1 MNSLGGAPVPALQ
14 CDLNEHFDKQVRVVL
29 ENAGYID
36 PEKIDDYISRDGY
49 KALLTVL
56 TEMTPNGVVHRITES
71 GLRGR
76 GGGGYPT
83 GLKWGTVAKAS
94 GDLKY
99 VVCNGDEGDP
109 GAFMDRSVMEGDPHR
124 VIEGMAIAAYAVGAS
139 KGFIYVRAEYPVAVA
154 RLTTALREAR
164 RRGLLGNNICNTPFN
179 FDVEIRLGAGAFV
192 CGEETALIASIE
204 GKRGT
209 PKPRPPYPA
218 SSGLWGKP
226 TLINNVET
234 YANIAPIVR
243 NGGKWFFNMGSE
255 RSKGT
260 KVFALTGKI
269 ANTGLVEVPMGI
281 KLREIIEDI
290 GGGVPGGHKFKA
302 VQTGGP
308 SGGCIPAEML
318 DVGVSYDALLKMG
331 SIMGS
336 GGMIVMDDTS
346 CMVNVARFFIEFCM
360 TESCGKCI
368 PCRAGTAQMY
378 TLLTRICTGAA
389 TMDDL
394 ELLEELCVT
403 VKETSLCGLG
413 QTAPN
418 PVLST
423 LKYFRNEYI
432 EHILHKRCPAGVCN
446 MDAAGGGGGMSS
458 ETDVKTLVIDEQEVS
473 ARAGQT
479 ILEVA
484 RENDINIPTLCH
496 LDGLSDVGACRM
508 CLVEIKGSQQA
519 AAGLRDHGAGRH
531 GGQRP
536 TPSGCRSTAA
546 RFSSCC
552 SPSAITSARSASRTA
567 TASCRSLAQEQGL
580 THVRLPYRNPDLTV
594 DASHERFT
602 LDHNRCILCTR
613 CVRVCAEIEGAHIW
627 DVMGRGIDFIDH
639 LRPAPGVGKFSCT
652 RCGKCVQ
659 VCPTGALFDKSKI
672 GSDHPKYPDFLP
684 YLNLMREAQ

>member
-1 MNSLGGAPVPALQ
+1 MTIEELDQIAQSVRQENAKYDYEINVCMDLACASQGAEKLKDALVKAAEEGAKKVLVRRTGCMGPCSHGPLVRVDPEETLYSRVQAGDAEKIVNSLGGEPAEELRCNLEQ
-14 CDLNEHFDKQVRVVL
+14 HFDSQVRVVL

-56 TEMTPNGVVHRITES
+56 TEMTPAGVIHRITES

-83 GLKWGTVAKAS
+83 GLKWGTVAKAA
-94 GDLKY
+94 GDQKY

-124 VIEGMAIAAYAVGAS
+124 VVEGMAIAAYAVGAS
-139 KGFIYVRAEYPVAVA
+139 KGFIYVRAEYPIAVS
-154 RLTTALREAR
+154 RLTTAIREAR
-164 RRGLLGNNICNTPFN
+164 RRGLLGNNICNTPFS

-204 GKRGT
+204 GKRGAPRT
-209 PKPRPPYPA
+209 RPPYPA
-218 SSGLWGKP
+218 ASGLWGKP

-234 YANIAPIVR
+234 FANIAPIVR
-243 NGGKWFFNMGSE
+243 NGGKWFHDMGSE

-290 GGGVPGGHKFKA
+290 GGGVPEGHNFKA

-308 SGGCIPAEML
+308 SGGCIPADML
-318 DVGVSYDALLKMG
+318 DLGVSYDALMAAG

-346 CMVNVARFFIEFCM
+346 CMVNVARFFVEFCM

-368 PCRAGTAQMY
+368 PCRAGTAQMF
-378 TLLTRICTGAA
+378 TLLTRISNGTG
-389 TMDDL
+389 TMEDL
-394 ELLEELCVT
+394 ELLEDLCIT
-403 VKETSLCGLG
+403 VKEASLCGLG

-432 EHILHKRCPAGVCN
+432 DHIVHKRCSAGVCN
-446 MDAAGGGGGMSS
+446 M
-458 ETDVKTLVIDEQEVS
+458 
-473 ARAGQT
+473 
-479 ILEVA
+479 
-484 RENDINIPTLCH
+484 
-496 LDGLSDVGACRM
+496 
-508 CLVEIKGSQQA
+508 
-519 AAGLRDHGAGRH
+519 
-531 GGQRP
+531 
-536 TPSGCRSTAA
+536 
-546 RFSSCC
+546 
-552 SPSAITSARSASRTA
+552 A
-567 TASCRSLAQEQGL
+567 TAVE
-580 THVRLPYRNPDLTV
+580 
-594 DASHERFT
+594 
-602 LDHNRCILCTR
+602 
-613 CVRVCAEIEGAHIW
+613 
-627 DVMGRGIDFIDH
+627 VM
-639 LRPAPGVGKFSCT
+639 A
-652 RCGKCVQ
+652 
-659 VCPTGALFDKSKI
+659 
-672 GSDHPKYPDFLP
+672 
-684 YLNLMREAQ
+684 

>member
-1 MNSLGGAPVPALQ
+1 MNIEELEQIAESVRLENGRYDYEVNVCMDLACMSQGSDRLRDALVKAAEASGKKVLVRRTGCMGPCSSGPLVRVDPEETLYHHVKAGDAEPIVSSLGGDPATALQ

-29 ENAGYID
+29 ENAGHID
-36 PEKIDDYISRDGY
+36 PEKIDDYIARDGY
-49 KALLTVL
+49 KALLTAL
-56 TEMTPNGVVHRITES
+56 TEMTPQEVVQQITAS

-83 GLKWGTVAKAS
+83 GLKWGTVAKAG

-139 KGFIYVRAEYPVAVA
+139 KGFIYVRAEYPVAVS
-154 RLTTALREAR
+154 RLATALRDAR
-164 RRGLLGNNICNTPFN
+164 RRGLLGNSICNTPFG

-204 GKRGT
+204 GRRGS

-218 SSGLWGKP
+218 VSGLWGKP

-243 NGGKWFFNMGSE
+243 NGGKWFAAMGSE

-269 ANTGLVEVPMGI
+269 THTGLVEVPMGI
-281 KLREIIEDI
+281 KLHEIIDTI

-318 DVGVSYDALLKMG
+318 GLGVSYDALMAAG

-368 PCRAGTAQMY
+368 PCRAGTAQMH
-378 TLLTRICTGAA
+378 TLLTRICEGRGTIE
-389 TMDDL
+389 DL
-394 ELLEELCVT
+394 DLLVDLCAT

-413 QTAPN
+413 MTAPN

-432 EHILHKRCPAGVCN
+432 EHIEHKRCPAGVCT
-446 MDAAGGGGGMSS
+446 M
-458 ETDVKTLVIDEQEVS
+458 
-473 ARAGQT
+473 
-479 ILEVA
+479 
-484 RENDINIPTLCH
+484 
-496 LDGLSDVGACRM
+496 
-508 CLVEIKGSQQA
+508 QA
-519 AAGLRDHGAGRH
+519 AA
-531 GGQRP
+531 
-536 TPSGCRSTAA
+536 AA
-546 RFSSCC
+546 
-552 SPSAITSARSASRTA
+552 SPLPVA
-567 TASCRSLAQEQGL
+567 TCEVL
-580 THVRLPYRNPDLTV
+580 
-594 DASHERFT
+594 
-602 LDHNRCILCTR
+602 
-613 CVRVCAEIEGAHIW
+613 
-627 DVMGRGIDFIDH
+627 
-639 LRPAPGVGKFSCT
+639 K
-652 RCGKCVQ
+652 
-659 VCPTGALFDKSKI
+659 
-672 GSDHPKYPDFLP
+672 
-684 YLNLMREAQ
+684 

>member
-1 MNSLGGAPVPALQ
+1 MSQGADRLRDALEKAAEASGKHVLVRRTGCMGPCSSGPLVRVDPEDTLYHHVNAGHAEAIVSSLGGAPVPDLQ
-14 CDLNEHFDKQVRVVL
+14 CDLNEHFDRQVRVVL

-49 KALLTVL
+49 KALLTAL
-56 TEMTPNGVVHRITES
+56 TEMTPGGVVHRITES

-94 GDLKY
+94 GEQKY

-154 RLTTALREAR
+154 RLTTALRDAR
-164 RRGLLGNNICNTPFN
+164 RRGLLGNGICNTPFN

-192 CGEETALIASIE
+192 CGEETALLASIE
-204 GKRGT
+204 GRRGT
-209 PKPRPPYPA
+209 PKTRPPYPA
-218 SSGLWGKP
+218 VSGLWGKP
-226 TLINNVET
+226 TLLNNVET
-234 YANIAPIVR
+234 YANIAPIIR
-243 NGGKWFFNMGSE
+243 NGGKWFASMGSE

-269 ANTGLVEVPMGI
+269 TNTGLVEVPMGI
-281 KLREIIEDI
+281 KLREIIDVI

-318 DVGVSYDALLKMG
+318 DLGVSYDALMAVG

-346 CMVNVARFFIEFCM
+346 CMVNVARFFVEFCM

-378 TLLTRICTGAA
+378 TLLSRICDGSG
-389 TMDDL
+389 TMEDL
-394 ELLEELCVT
+394 DLLVSLCNT
-403 VKETSLCGLG
+403 IKEASLCGLG

-423 LKYFRNEYI
+423 LKYFKNEYI
-432 EHILHKRCPAGVCN
+432 EHIVHKRCPAGVCN
-446 MDAAGGGGGMSS
+446 MEAHVPEAS
-458 ETDVKTLVIDEQEVS
+458 KEV
-473 ARAGQT
+473 
-479 ILEVA
+479 
-484 RENDINIPTLCH
+484 
-496 LDGLSDVGACRM
+496 
-508 CLVEIKGSQQA
+508 
-519 AAGLRDHGAGRH
+519 
-531 GGQRP
+531 
-536 TPSGCRSTAA
+536 
-546 RFSSCC
+546 
-552 SPSAITSARSASRTA
+552 
-567 TASCRSLAQEQGL
+567 LA
-580 THVRLPYRNPDLTV
+580 
-594 DASHERFT
+594 
-602 LDHNRCILCTR
+602 
-613 CVRVCAEIEGAHIW
+613 
-627 DVMGRGIDFIDH
+627 
-639 LRPAPGVGKFSCT
+639 
-652 RCGKCVQ
+652 
-659 VCPTGALFDKSKI
+659 
-672 GSDHPKYPDFLP
+672 
-684 YLNLMREAQ
+684 

>member
-1 MNSLGGAPVPALQ
+1 MTIEELEQIAKNVQQENAKYDFEVNVCMDLACASQGAGALKDALEKAAEAAGKKVLVRRTGCMGPCSHGPLVRVDPEETLYHHVKAENAPSIVYGLGGSPVPELQ
-14 CDLNEHFDKQVRVVL
+14 CDLNDHFASQVRVVL
-29 ENAGYID
+29 ENAGLID
-36 PEKIDDYISRDGY
+36 PEKVDDYIAHDGY

-83 GLKWGTVAKAS
+83 GLKWGTVAKAK
-94 GDLKY
+94 GDVKY

-139 KGFIYVRAEYPVAVA
+139 KGFIYVRAEYPVAVS

-164 RRGLLGNNICNTPFN
+164 RHGLLGNNICNTPFN

-243 NGGKWFFNMGSE
+243 NGGKWFHDMGSE

-281 KLREIIEDI
+281 KLREIIEVI

-308 SGGCIPAEML
+308 SGGCIPEEML
-318 DVGVSYDALLKMG
+318 DVGVSYDALVKMG

-346 CMVNVARFFIEFCM
+346 
-360 TESCGKCI
+360 
-368 PCRAGTAQMY
+368 
-378 TLLTRICTGAA
+378 
-389 TMDDL
+389 
-394 ELLEELCVT
+394 
-403 VKETSLCGLG
+403 
-413 QTAPN
+413 
-418 PVLST
+418 
-423 LKYFRNEYI
+423 
-432 EHILHKRCPAGVCN
+432 
-446 MDAAGGGGGMSS
+446 
-458 ETDVKTLVIDEQEVS
+458 
-473 ARAGQT
+473 
-479 ILEVA
+479 
-484 RENDINIPTLCH
+484 
-496 LDGLSDVGACRM
+496 
-508 CLVEIKGSQQA
+508 
-519 AAGLRDHGAGRH
+519 
-531 GGQRP
+531 
-536 TPSGCRSTAA
+536 
-546 RFSSCC
+546 
-552 SPSAITSARSASRTA
+552 
-567 TASCRSLAQEQGL
+567 
-580 THVRLPYRNPDLTV
+580 
-594 DASHERFT
+594 
-602 LDHNRCILCTR
+602 
-613 CVRVCAEIEGAHIW
+613 
-627 DVMGRGIDFIDH
+627 
-639 LRPAPGVGKFSCT
+639 
-652 RCGKCVQ
+652 
-659 VCPTGALFDKSKI
+659 
-672 GSDHPKYPDFLP
+672 
-684 YLNLMREAQ
+684 